1 MAWSAAM
8 TLLSVLD
15 AHAAARP
22 RGLAIDELSYEELQ
36 AAARRVAGGLR
47 GRGGAAGDR
56 VAIYAE
62 NSHGFVLAYLGAL
75 RAGAIAVPVNVLY
88 RSGDLLHVLSDSGA
102 RVVCVSAASA
112 PFVPAGTATVS
123 MAQIMAWAAS
133 GPVPADLPEPTGDD
147 IALLIYT
154 SGTTGRSKGA
164 MLSHANA
171 LSIARTVQA
180 AWRWTADDT
189 LLLTLPLFHMHGL
202 GAGLHGT
209 LVAGGRLL
217 LRERFDAD
225 DVIATLGD
233 PAAGVTMFFGVPTMY
248 VRLLEQAPAGAR
260 WPRVRLFVSGSAG
273 LPAAIHERF
282 AERFAA
288 TILERYG
295 ATEFGFA
302 LGNPIDG
309 PRHAGAVGFPMP
321 GVQVRLVDAA
331 MNDVAPGTVGEILVA
346 SPSVFRGYWQNPA
359 ATEAAFVAG
368 DDGVSWYRSG
378 DLASL
383 DPVRGHVITGR
394 IKELIITGGFNV
406 YPSEVEHELL
416 QLPGVRAAAVVG
428 APHPARG
435 EVPVAFVEADAGFA
449 AEPAL
454 AALRERLA
462 SFKVPKAIEVVAE
475 LPRNAMGKIEK
486 TRLRARLAG

>member
-15 AHAAARP
+15 AHATARP
-22 RGLAIDELSYEELQ
+22 QALALDGRSYQDLRV
-36 AAARRVAGGLR
+36 ASRRVATGLR
-47 GRGGAAGDR
+47 ELGVASGDR

-88 RSGDLLHVLSDSGA
+88 RSGDLEHVLADSGA

-112 PFVPAGTATVS
+112 PFVPAGIATLGLDRVV
-123 MAQIMAWAAS
+123 AWADHGAT
-133 GPVPADLPEPTGDD
+133 ADDLPEPTADD
-147 IALLIYT
+147 LALLIYT

-164 MLSHANA
+164 MLSHGNA
-171 LSIARTVQA
+171 LAIARAVVA
-180 AWRWTADDT
+180 AWRWTPDDA

-209 LVAGGRLL
+209 LVAGARLL

-233 PAAGVTMFFGVPTMY
+233 PGAGVTLFFGVPTMY
-248 VRLLEQAPAGAR
+248 VRLLEQAAPDARFAG
-260 WPRVRLFVSGSAG
+260 VRLFVSGSAA
-273 LPAAIHERF
+273 LPATVHERF
-282 AERFAA
+282 AERFAVP
-288 TILERYG
+288 ILERYG

-321 GVQVRLVDAA
+321 GVSIRIVDGAGA
-331 MNDVAPGTVGEILVA
+331 DVAAGEVGELLVA
-346 SPSVFRGYWQNPA
+346 GPGVFRGYWQDPA
-359 ATEAAFVAG
+359 ATAAAFVVG
-368 DDGVSWYRSG
+368 DDGVRWYRSG
-378 DLASL
+378 DLGTF

-394 IKELIITGGFNV
+394 LKELIITGGFNV

-449 AEPAL
+449 VEPAL
-454 AALRERLA
+454 EALRGRLA
-462 SFKVPKAIEVVAE
+462 SFKVPRAIEIVAA
-475 LPRNAMGKIEK
+475 LPRNAMGKVEK
-486 TRLRARLAG
+486 TRLRARLAS